1 VGRVFNLRHQ
11 VCKVRIYRVGVHL
24 SIGMSVCDRFVSCSP
39 TFFDTNRRIPNTIVP
54 RRLIEPLK
62 DSGPAEAQTFMLAEE
77 RKFRIREILSGQRTV
92 SASDLCAALGVT
104 AATIR
109 RDLAALERDGVLVRS
124 HGGAVSRMSSTNFQP
139 SYETLSHS
147 YSAEKQAIARAA
159 EHFVLD
165 GETVFL
171 EGSTTVYELARSLH
185 QRNRLTVVT
194 NSPTIVCQ
202 LQRSSG
208 VTVLCTGGDLQ
219 KDTFYFS
226 GEWAQRALS
235 EIRLDK
241 AILGVSAIDLSYG
254 VSTANHAEAQI
265 KKMITRAAKTR
276 IALADHSKFG
286 TQSFA
291 YVGPVTDIDVL
302 VTDSGTD
309 PKYVKALREAGVEV
323 VVADG
328 QDGRKA
334 ISKRTNARK

>member
-1 VGRVFNLRHQ
+1 
-11 VCKVRIYRVGVHL
+11 
-24 SIGMSVCDRFVSCSP
+24 M
-39 TFFDTNRRIPNTIVP
+39 
-54 RRLIEPLK
+54 
-62 DSGPAEAQTFMLAEE
+62 
-77 RKFRIREILSGQRTV
+77 
-92 SASDLCAALGVT
+92 
-104 AATIR
+104 
-109 RDLAALERDGVLVRS
+109 AALEQDGVLVRS

-147 YSAEKQAIARAA
+147 HSSEKHAIARAA
-159 EHFVLD
+159 EHLVLD

-171 EGSTTVYELARSLH
+171 EGSTTVYELARGLN

-235 EIRLDK
+235 EIRLGQSNFGSERDRYFVWS
-241 AILGVSAIDLSYG
+241 LDREPRRGTDQEDDHESCED
-254 VSTANHAEAQI
+254 
-265 KKMITRAAKTR
+265 R

-291 YVGPVTDIDVL
+291 YVGPVADIDVL

-309 PKYVKALREAGVEV
+309 PKYIKGLREAGVEV
-323 VVADG
+323 MVAEV
-328 QDGRKA
+328 QETRKDPA
-334 ISKRTNARK
+334 QMNILEQID